1 MNNNISRKLI
11 DRIEQ
16 ALKEVA
22 NEVLNSSSTNHM
34 NIERTMVQKVNAKM
48 NSLSRGLSIRFPIP
62 REIEV
67 KGISYKPISTSNG
80 IIKGEIIIEHCERQ
94 NINKYGGP
102 GYPGKEDGQLCEY
115 PEHSRQFYKW
125 NSALKQ
131 WQDIYHSIDR
141 GNNNGQSW
149 YDKLT
154 NNAAFEP
161 WWGNN
166 PGMDGIKSDR
176 KRNGADDL
184 WGDPGIRKFNSTF
197 KQISTDVMKSIYNFS
212 YDFKTVLKYYTK
224 LGTAFGYG
232 DEENSSSSSNS
243 NDIYTSKEEPK
254 VSIKIKKVNSWSYFT
269 NNGHIDQSGVIVEKD
284 TLIYP
289 KDSSKVRQFYEEKGD
304 NIKKKARKDFENG
317 N

>member
-1 MNNNISRKLI
+1 MEYHISRQI
-11 DRIEQ
+11 VNRIEH

-22 NEVLNSSSTNHM
+22 NEVLNSSTDHSNLEQ
-34 NIERTMVQKVNAKM
+34 IMVQKVNAKM
-48 NSLSRGLSIRFPIP
+48 SSLSRGLSIRFPIP

-67 KGISYKPISTSNG
+67 KSISYRPTNTSNG
-80 IIKGEIIIEHCERQ
+80 IIKGDIIIEHCERQ
-94 NINKYGGP
+94 NTHKYGGP

-115 PEHSRQFYKW
+115 PEHSKKFYKW

-141 GNNNGQSW
+141 GDNNGQSW

-184 WGDPGIRKFNSTF
+184 WGDPGVRKFGGSF
-197 KQISTDVMKSIYNFS
+197 KQISSNIMKSIYNFS
-212 YDFKTVLKYYTK
+212 YDFRSVTK
-224 LGTAFGYG
+224 HYIKLFGYG
-232 DEENSSSSSNS
+232 DEENTSNLDN
-243 NDIYTSKEEPK
+243 NDVYATEEEPK
-254 VSIKIKKVNSWSYFT
+254 VIISI
-269 NNGHIDQSGVIVEKD
+269 E
-284 TLIYP
+284 
-289 KDSSKVRQFYEEKGD
+289 KVRSFS
-304 NIKKKARKDFENG
+304 N
-317 N
+317 